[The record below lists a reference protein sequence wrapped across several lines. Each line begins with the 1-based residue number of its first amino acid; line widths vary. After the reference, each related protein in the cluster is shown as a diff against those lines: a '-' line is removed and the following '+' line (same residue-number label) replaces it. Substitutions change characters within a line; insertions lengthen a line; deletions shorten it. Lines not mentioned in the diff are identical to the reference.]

1 MTMSAQAVARQLA
14 ISPKDLIRQA
24 IQAFLREQARFYNAE
39 RLRLCR
45 KYGVSS
51 LQEMDRLVAQGKV
64 DEEAILQD
72 FQRVDFLTAKL
83 REFLSFVRTQVNM
96 EHVP

>member
-1 MTMSAQAVARQLA
+1 MSMTIQAVASQLA
-14 ISPKDLIRQA
+14 ISPKDLARQA
-24 IQAFLREQARFYNAE
+24 LQAFLREQARFYNAE
-39 RLRLCR
+39 RLRLCQ

-64 DEEAILQD
+64 EEEIILPD

-83 REFLSFVRTQVNM
+83 RKLAELVEAV
-96 EHVP
+96 